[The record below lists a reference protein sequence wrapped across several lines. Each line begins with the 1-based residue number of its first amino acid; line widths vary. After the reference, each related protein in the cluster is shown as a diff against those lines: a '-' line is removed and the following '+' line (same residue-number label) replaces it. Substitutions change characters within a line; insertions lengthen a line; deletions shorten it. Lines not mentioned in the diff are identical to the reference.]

1 MSVAIDFER
10 TLLQLLKDDQKSRE
24 NNIFPANNTIKIY
37 EESEKCESGKYDY
50 EKFKYQNDTYEQA
63 FTVAPAVSL
72 FAGICI
78 GVGLASHSL
87 ITQWK

>member
-10 TLLQLLKDDQKSRE
+10 TLLQLLKDYDKSKE
-24 NNIFPANNTIKIY
+24 DVISIPEIKINNLKNKEETKIEYNGY
-37 EESEKCESGKYDY
+37 ERKNCIENQGL
-50 EKFKYQNDTYEQA
+50 TI
-63 FTVAPAVSL
+63 APAVSL

>member
-10 TLLQLLKDDQKSRE
+10 TLLQLLKDDEKAKEDNISIPKIKITSAENKEETNVDYSDYGRE
-24 NNIFPANNTIKIY
+24 NCIENQEFTI
-37 EESEKCESGKYDY
+37 
-50 EKFKYQNDTYEQA
+50 
-63 FTVAPAVSL
+63 APAVSL

>member
-10 TLLQLLKDDQKSRE
+10 TLLQLLKDDKKEKEDNVSISEIKSEMGKNKEVNDIEYSDDDRKNCFE
-24 NNIFPANNTIKIY
+24 KQEFTI
-37 EESEKCESGKYDY
+37 
-50 EKFKYQNDTYEQA
+50 
-63 FTVAPAVSL
+63 APAVSL

-78 GVGLASHSL
+78 GVGLASRSL

>member
-10 TLLQLLKDDQKSRE
+10 TLLQLLKDYDKPKEGNISIPSIKI
-24 NNIFPANNTIKIY
+24 NNIENKEETKIGYNGYERKNCIESQGFTI
-37 EESEKCESGKYDY
+37 
-50 EKFKYQNDTYEQA
+50 
-63 FTVAPAVSL
+63 APAVSL

>member
-10 TLLQLLKDDQKSRE
+10 TLLQLLKNDNKSKEDNISIPETKIKIVENKEE
-24 NNIFPANNTIKIY
+24 NNTEY
-37 EESEKCESGKYDY
+37 SDY
-50 EKFKYQNDTYEQA
+50 ERNNCIENQG
-63 FTVAPAVSL
+63 FTIAPAVSL

>member
-10 TLLQLLKDDQKSRE
+10 TLLQLLKDDKKPKEYNVSVSTPEIKSEIEKNKESNDVEYSDYDRK
-24 NNIFPANNTIKIY
+24 NYFKSQGFTI
-37 EESEKCESGKYDY
+37 
-50 EKFKYQNDTYEQA
+50 
-63 FTVAPAVSL
+63 APAVSL

>member
-10 TLLQLLKDDQKSRE
+10 TLLQLLKDDKKAKEDNIRVPKIKSASAENKEETNIEYSDYERE
-24 NNIFPANNTIKIY
+24 NCVENQGFTI
-37 EESEKCESGKYDY
+37 
-50 EKFKYQNDTYEQA
+50 
-63 FTVAPAVSL
+63 APAVSL

>member
-10 TLLQLLKDDQKSRE
+10 TLLQLLKNDKKTKENIFVVE
-24 NNIFPANNTIKIY
+24 NNNKVNDDNSKKCDY
-37 EESEKCESGKYDY
+37 EEYKY
-50 EKFKYQNDTYEQA
+50 KNDFYEQN

>member
-10 TLLQLLKDDQKSRE
+10 TLLQLLKDDNKSKEDNVSTTEIKNKRVESKGE
-24 NNIFPANNTIKIY
+24 NSIEYSDHDLKKCIEKQEFTI
-37 EESEKCESGKYDY
+37 
-50 EKFKYQNDTYEQA
+50 
-63 FTVAPAVSL
+63 APAVSL